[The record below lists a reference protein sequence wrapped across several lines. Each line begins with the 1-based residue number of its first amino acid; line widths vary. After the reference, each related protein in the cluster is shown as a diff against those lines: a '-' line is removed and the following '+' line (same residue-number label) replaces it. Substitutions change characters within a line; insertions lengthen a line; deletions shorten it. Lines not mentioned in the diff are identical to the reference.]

1 MRLSSIAATLVL
13 ALCNASARAHDF
25 WIQPSTLRPALD
37 TRVQLVLRVGERFVG
52 DEVPRRSEKIVRFVA
67 LAPQAR
73 EGESAIPGVDERS
86 PAGYFR
92 SKLSGLHWVAY
103 QSKPVPIDLLPA
115 KFESYLKEEGLDHV
129 LRARAE
135 RGEAQKPG
143 KEIYSRCAKALLAV
157 GAPATMAA
165 PAASAD
171 FERLAGLPLELV
183 PASDWS
189 RAHAGDVVGARL
201 LFRGEPLANALVG
214 WVPEVDPKAEV
225 RLRTDAQG
233 RVSFTTAHAG
243 TILVRVVHMV
253 EAPKES
259 GADWE
264 SFWASIV
271 FDLAPAA
278 QPPSAASAK

>member
-1 MRLSSIAATLVL
+1 MRLTSIATTLVL
-13 ALCNASARAHDF
+13 ALSAASAHAHDF
-25 WIQPSTLRPALD
+25 WIQPSSLRPALD
-37 TRVQLVLRVGERFVG
+37 ARVELVLRVGERFVG

-67 LAPQAR
+67 LAPQAT
-73 EGESAIPGVDERS
+73 ESAVPGVDERS

-92 SKLSGLHWVAY
+92 STVPGVHWVAY
-103 QSKPVPIDLLPA
+103 QSKPVSIELLPA
-115 KFESYLKEEGLDHV
+115 KFESYLKDEGLDHV

-143 KEIYSRCAKALLAV
+143 KEIYSRCAKALLVV
-157 GAPATMAA
+157 GKPPAKDASAP
-165 PAASAD
+165 SAD
-171 FERLAGLPLELV
+171 FERVAGLPLELV

-189 RAHAGDVVGARL
+189 RAHAGDVLGARL
-201 LFRGEPLANALVG
+201 LFRGQPLANALVG
-214 WVPEVDPKAEV
+214 CMPQADPKAEV

-233 RVSFTTAHAG
+233 RVSFTTTHAG

-253 EAPKES
+253 EGPKES

-271 FDLAPAA
+271 FDLAPAT
-278 QPPSAASAK
+278 QPATPASAK